1 MELLDE
7 IKLEYELCINE
18 PNEYKRKVNSISDLF
33 LLKGNKRLIDTDC
46 PVFVVGKYETAPI
59 VKFGINPGYS
69 SKNNPTEDKEAR
81 ISWEHYL
88 ELYENF
94 YNYFESNHFESPYY
108 NALKYLISGLIKK
121 DIPNEQKWKY
131 FDRYL
136 INIEL
141 IPYHS
146 TGITF
151 PTFLSKAQLEY
162 LLPRFKNSIDF
173 IINYKPKLF
182 IFNGSPWYILLIKN
196 NIIKT
201 FDKVSLTKKFS
212 LYFFV
217 IQGIP
222 CILFD
227 KFFQRHFWGIT
238 NEDRK
243 NTIPNLVYNK
253 YPNLFIN

>member
-1 MELLDE
+1 MYLIDE
-7 IKLEYELCINE
+7 IKKEYDLCIQQ
-18 PNEYKRKVNSISDLF
+18 PSEYKKQVNLISDLL
-33 LLKGNKRLIDTDC
+33 LLKGSKRLIDTDC
-46 PVFVVGKYETAPI
+46 PVFIVGNYETAP
-59 VKFGINPGYS
+59 VVMFGINPGYS
-69 SKNNPTEDKEAR
+69 SKNNPAEDREAR

-88 ELYENF
+88 QLYKNF

-108 NALKYLISGLIKK
+108 NALRYLISGLIRK
-121 DIPNEQKWKY
+121 DIPNEQKWKF

-146 TGITF
+146 TGISF
-151 PTFLSKAQLEY
+151 PNFLSKSQLEY
-162 LLPRFKNSIDF
+162 LLPRFQNSIDF
-173 IINYKPKLF
+173 IINYRPKLF

-212 LYFFV
+212 LYFFS
-217 IQGIP
+217 IQDIP

-243 NTIPNLVYNK
+243 NTIPNLAYKK
-253 YPNLFIN
+253 YPNLFGN

>member
-1 MELLDE
+1 LDLIDE
-7 IKLEYELCINE
+7 IKLEYNLCIND
-18 PNEYKRKVNSISDLF
+18 PIEYKKKVNSISNLL

-46 PVFVVGKYETAPI
+46 PVFIVGKYEIAPI
-59 VKFGINPGYS
+59 VMFGINPGYS
-69 SKNNPTEDKEAR
+69 SKNNPTEDREAR

-88 ELYENF
+88 QLYKNF
-94 YNYFESNHFESPYY
+94 YSYFESNHLESPYY

-151 PTFLSKAQLEY
+151 PPFLSKAQLEY

-173 IINYKPKLF
+173 IIKFKPKLF
-182 IFNGSPWYILLIKN
+182 IFNGSPWYVLLIKN

-201 FDKVSLTKKFS
+201 FDKVLLTKKFS
-212 LYFFV
+212 LYFFMIEDV
-217 IQGIP
+217 P

-227 KFFQRHFWGIT
+227 KFFQRHFLGESQMRI
-238 NEDRK
+238 K
-243 NTIPNLVYNK
+243 
-253 YPNLFIN
+253 